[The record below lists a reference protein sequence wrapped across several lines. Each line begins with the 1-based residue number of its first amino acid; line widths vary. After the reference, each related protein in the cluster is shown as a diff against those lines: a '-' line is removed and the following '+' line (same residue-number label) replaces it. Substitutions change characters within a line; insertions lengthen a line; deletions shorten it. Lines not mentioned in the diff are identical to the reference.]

1 MGRIVDLFGEVAA
14 EADEG
19 PEGLVLSPDAWD
31 RLRQDWKDEDI
42 DDALQLVHESLLQG
56 ELVESADSLSARLVE
71 VLGAFGEA
79 GAFKEA
85 EAGRGVITLDLI
97 GHLARRVNRLEEIL
111 AVFRDGAPPDRRAFD
126 QLQRRLMDVG
136 IENEMEADAEMDSD
150 EGYDAS
156 AKRTVDNE
164 RGAAS
169 PRRAEEDDEE

>member
-31 RLRQDWKDEDI
+31 RLRQEWKDEDI

-56 ELVESADSLSARLVE
+56 ELVESADSLSARLIE
-71 VLGAFGEA
+71 VLGRFGEA

-85 EAGRGVITLDLI
+85 EAGRGALPLDTI
-97 GHLARRVNRLEEIL
+97 GHLVRRVARLEEIL
-111 AVFRDGAPPDRRAFD
+111 VAFRDGAPPDRRGFD

-136 IENEMEADAEMDSD
+136 IESEMQADEED
-150 EGYDAS
+150 ED
-156 AKRTVDNE
+156 
-164 RGAAS
+164 AAS
-169 PRRAEEDDEE
+169 RRGRTPPDDEEE